1 MFGLPVPIEMGTGF
15 LPIRERAGYQSFRPK
30 DDMKQLCDLISRRED
45 WLVDKTIGYAK
56 LYGYTPFTSTLAE
69 AWRVSICGLS
79 GPLIKALTHYDAPPQ
94 LVAGDY
100 SEESITAFGIDAARR
115 HRSRGVTI
123 GLFLGL
129 MKYYRQSYL
138 DLLEL
143 DELPVEHLTCYR
155 EFINRFFDRVEIG
168 FCSEWASQS
177 ENELILEVREK
188 NQKLT
193 HEKNKYLT
201 IFESL
206 KDPVVLLD
214 SSGHIDNANRAAAE
228 LFGGSDVPGTGYYG
242 VIALPLLEGV
252 LKSLQGKISEHQLAT
267 TQGQRCF
274 EVKTQTMLDVSEK
287 FAGTVLIFNDVTD
300 YKHALQQAEQA
311 NRTKSAFLASM
322 SHEIRTPINGIVG
335 ITALLRDTPLDD
347 KQTEYL
353 NMIST
358 SGEILTSL
366 VADILDYSKI
376 EAGVLEVENIDFSLD
391 SLVGD
396 VMTLMAPV
404 ASAKGLALTTEI
416 APELLSRINGD
427 FNKLRQVLLN
437 LVNNAVKFTEHG
449 SIEIRVT
456 KSAQWLV
463 FLVSDSGI
471 GISETG
477 QTHLFNA
484 FTQADSSVSRR
495 FGGTGLGLAICRKLV
510 TALGGEIGCESK
522 AALGSHFWFK
532 VPLTLSKV
540 SQEPTLVSN
549 DPSQPVLNFLVVEDN
564 EINQTVACGLLEKS
578 GHRVCAVS
586 SGSQALALL
595 DCQPFDLILMDLNLP
610 DLGGLEIIRL
620 IRGHKTQ
627 SVARVPVV
635 VVSAL
640 VTKDDI
646 QASLNAGANAFLGK
660 PYRPERLEDTIKA
673 ALHDKTIVA
682 YHAEPSV
689 ASSRHDTDVS
699 PMADKALLARLV
711 TELGMAKT
719 QQIIDL
725 FNDTVPVTLV
735 QAKHAN
741 HEGNRKLLVSAA
753 HRVKSSASTIGLGSL
768 ATMAAALEA
777 AAMEGHHEQ
786 VEILMAE
793 LEHGLPDVMACLQM
807 LWADVQ
813 REFVISI

>member
-1 MFGLPVPIEMGTGF
+1 M
-15 LPIRERAGYQSFRPK
+15 Q
-30 DDMKQLCDLISRRED
+30 QLCDLISRRED

-56 LYGYTPFTSTLAE
+56 QYGYTPFTSTLAE

-79 GPLIKALTHYDAPPQ
+79 DPLIKALTHYDAPPQ

-100 SEESITAFGIDAARR
+100 AEEFITAFGVDAARR

-143 DELPVEHLTCYR
+143 GELPVEHLTCYK

-168 FCSEWASQS
+168 FCGEWASQS

-188 NQKLT
+188 NRELT

-206 KDPVVLLD
+206 KEPVVLLD

-228 LFGGSDVPGTGYYG
+228 LFGGSVTPGTGYYG
-242 VIALPLLEGV
+242 VISLPLLEGV
-252 LKSLQGKISEHQLAT
+252 LESLVGNIPEHQLAT
-267 TQGQRCF
+267 TLGPRCF

-300 YKHALQQAEQA
+300 YKLALQQAEQA

-322 SHEIRTPINGIVG
+322 SHEIRTPVNGIVG
-335 ITALLRDTPLDD
+335 MAALLRDTPLDD
-347 KQTEYL
+347 KQTDYL

-358 SGEILTSL
+358 SGEILASL
-366 VADILDYSKI
+366 IADILDYSKI

-396 VMTLMAPV
+396 VMTLMVPV
-404 ASAKGLALTTEI
+404 ASAKGLALTTDV
-416 APELLSRINGD
+416 APDLLSKVNGD
-427 FNKLRQVLLN
+427 FNKLRQILLN

-449 SIEIRVT
+449 SIEIRAT
-456 KSAQWLV
+456 KSTQWLV
-463 FLVSDSGI
+463 LSVSDSGI
-471 GISETG
+471 GISESG
-477 QTHLFNA
+477 QTHLFSA

-522 AALGSHFWFK
+522 VNLGSHFWFK
-532 VPLTLSKV
+532 VPLTFSKV
-540 SQEPTLVSN
+540 SQEPIFVLH
-549 DPSQPVLNFLVVEDN
+549 DPSQPVLNCLVVEDN
-564 EINQTVACGLLEKS
+564 EINRVVACGLLEKS

-586 SGSQALALL
+586 SGSRALALL
-595 DCQPFDLILMDLNLP
+595 DRQCFDLILMDLNLP
-610 DLGGLEIIRL
+610 DLGGLETIRL
-620 IRGHKTQ
+620 IRAHKTQ
-627 SVARVPVV
+627 SVARIPVV

-646 QASLNAGANAFLGK
+646 QDSLNAGASAFLGK

-673 ALHDKTIVA
+673 ALHESTFVVDSA
-682 YHAEPSV
+682 
-689 ASSRHDTDVS
+689 RS
-699 PMADKALLARLV
+699 PMACPCLDTDLAPMIDSALLTSHV
-711 TELGMAKT
+711 TELGLATT

-725 FNDTVPVTLV
+725 FIDTVPATLA
-735 QAKHAN
+735 QARRAIY
-741 HEGNRKLLVSAA
+741 EGNDKLLVSAA
-753 HRVKSSASTIGLGSL
+753 HRVKGSASTIGLGSL
-768 ATMAAALEA
+768 ADMAAALEA
-777 AAMEGHHEQ
+777 AAVNGHHEQ

-793 LEHGLPDVMACLQM
+793 LEHGLPNAMACLQM
-807 LWADVQ
+807 LWADLQ
-813 REFVISI
+813 RRHAIS

>member
-1 MFGLPVPIEMGTGF
+1 M
-15 LPIRERAGYQSFRPK
+15 Q
-30 DDMKQLCDLISRRED
+30 QLSDLISRRED
-45 WLVDKTIGYAK
+45 WLVDKTLGYAK
-56 LYGYTPFTSTLAE
+56 QYGYTPFTSTLAE

-79 GPLIKALTHYDAPPQ
+79 GPLIKALTHYGEPPQ
-94 LVAGDY
+94 LIADDHA
-100 SEESITAFGIDAARR
+100 EESITAFGIDAARR
-115 HRSRGVTI
+115 HRSRGITI

-143 DELPVEHLTCYR
+143 GELPVERLTFYR

-188 NQKLT
+188 NLKLT

-214 SSGHIDNANRAAAE
+214 NSGHIDNANRAAAE
-228 LFGGSDVPGTGYYG
+228 LFGGSVVPGTGYYG
-242 VIALPLLEGV
+242 VISLPLLEGV
-252 LKSLQGKISEHQLAT
+252 LESLVGQISEHQLT
-267 TQGQRCF
+267 TTLGLRCF

-287 FAGTVLIFNDVTD
+287 FSGTVLIFNDVTD
-300 YKHALQQAEQA
+300 YKLALQQAEQA

-335 ITALLRDTPLDD
+335 MTALLRDTPLDE
-347 KQTEYL
+347 KQTNYL

-358 SGEILTSL
+358 SGEILASL
-366 VADILDYSKI
+366 IADILDYSKI
-376 EAGVLEVENIDFSLD
+376 EAGVLEVENIDFTLG

-396 VMTLMAPV
+396 VMTLMLPV
-404 ASAKGLALTTEI
+404 ASAKGLALTTDV
-416 APELLSRINGD
+416 APDLLSTINGD
-427 FNKLRQVLLN
+427 FNKLRQILLN

-449 SIEIRVT
+449 SIEVRAT
-456 KSAQWLV
+456 RSAQWLN
-463 FLVSDSGI
+463 FSVSDSGI
-471 GISETG
+471 GISESG

-484 FTQADSSVSRR
+484 FSQADRSVSRR

-522 AALGSHFWFK
+522 VNVGSHFWFK

-540 SQEPTLVSN
+540 NRETQVN
-549 DPSQPVLNFLVVEDN
+549 RHDASQPVLNFLVVEDN
-564 EINQTVACGLLEKS
+564 EINRFVACGLLEKS

-595 DCQPFDLILMDLNLP
+595 DHQCFDLILMDLNLP

-620 IRGHKTQ
+620 IRGHKNQTI
-627 SVARVPVV
+627 AHIPVV

-646 QASLNAGANAFLGK
+646 QDSLHAGANAFLGK
-660 PYRPERLEDTIKA
+660 PYRPERLADTIKA
-673 ALHDKTIVA
+673 ALQANT
-682 YHAEPSV
+682 SV
-689 ASSRHDTDVS
+689 ANHAGAPMTSPRHDTDVA
-699 PMADKALLARLV
+699 PMVDKALLAQHV

-725 FNDTVPVTLV
+725 FSDTVPATLA
-735 QAKHAN
+735 QARRAI
-741 HEGNRKLLVSAA
+741 HEGNGKLLVSAA

-768 ATMAAALEA
+768 ANMAAMLETA
-777 AAMEGHHEQ
+777 AVEGQQER
-786 VEILMAE
+786 VEMLMAE
-793 LEHGLPDVMACLQM
+793 LEHGLSDVMASLQM

-813 REFVISI
+813 RQYAMSK

>member
-1 MFGLPVPIEMGTGF
+1 M
-15 LPIRERAGYQSFRPK
+15 Q
-30 DDMKQLCDLISRRED
+30 QLSDLISRRED

-79 GPLIKALTHYDAPPQ
+79 GPLIKALTHYCAPPQ

-100 SEESITAFGIDAARR
+100 AEESITAFGIDAARR
-115 HRSRGVTI
+115 HRSRGITI

-143 DELPVEHLTCYR
+143 GELPVERLTCYR

-188 NQKLT
+188 NRKLT

-228 LFGGSDVPGTGYYG
+228 LFGGSVVPGTCYYG
-242 VIALPLLEGV
+242 VISLPLLEGV
-252 LKSLQGKISEHQLAT
+252 LESLVGQISEHQLAT
-267 TQGQRCF
+267 TLGIRCF

-300 YKHALQQAEQA
+300 YKLALQQAEQA

-335 ITALLRDTPLDD
+335 MTVLLRDTPLDD
-347 KQTEYL
+347 KQTDYL

-358 SGEILTSL
+358 SSEILASL
-366 VADILDYSKI
+366 IADILDYSKI
-376 EAGVLEVENIDFSLD
+376 EAGVLEVENIDFSLG

-396 VMTLMAPV
+396 VMTLMVPG
-404 ASAKGLALTTEI
+404 ASAKGLALTTDV
-416 APELLSRINGD
+416 APDLLSKVNGD
-427 FNKLRQVLLN
+427 FNKLRQILLN

-449 SIEIRVT
+449 SIEIRAT
-456 KSAQWLV
+456 KSAQWLD
-463 FLVSDSGI
+463 FSVSDSGI
-471 GISETG
+471 GISESG

-522 AALGSHFWFK
+522 VNLGSHFWFK

-540 SQEPTLVSN
+540 TQELTFVLH
-549 DPSQPVLNFLVVEDN
+549 DPSQPILNFLVVEDN
-564 EINQTVACGLLEKS
+564 EINRVVACGLLEKS

-595 DCQPFDLILMDLNLP
+595 DRQCFDLILMDLNLP
-610 DLGGLEIIRL
+610 DLGGLETIRL
-620 IRGHKTQ
+620 IRAHKTQ
-627 SVARVPVV
+627 SVARIPVV

-646 QASLNAGANAFLGK
+646 QDSLNAGASAFLGK

-673 ALHDKTIVA
+673 ALHESTFVVDSA
-682 YHAEPSV
+682 
-689 ASSRHDTDVS
+689 RS
-699 PMADKALLARLV
+699 PMACPCLDTDIAPMIDSALLTSHV
-711 TELGMAKT
+711 TELGLATT

-725 FNDTVPVTLV
+725 FIDTVPATLA
-735 QAKHAN
+735 QARRAIY
-741 HEGNRKLLVSAA
+741 EGNDKLLVSAA
-753 HRVKSSASTIGLGSL
+753 HRVKGSASTIGLGSL
-768 ATMAAALEA
+768 ADMAAALEA
-777 AAMEGHHEQ
+777 AAVNGHHEQ

-793 LEHGLPDVMACLQM
+793 LEHGLPNAMACLQM
-807 LWADVQ
+807 LWADLQ
-813 REFVISI
+813 RRHAIS

>member
-1 MFGLPVPIEMGTGF
+1 M
-15 LPIRERAGYQSFRPK
+15 Q
-30 DDMKQLCDLISRRED
+30 QLCDLISRRED

-79 GPLIKALTHYDAPPQ
+79 APLIKALTHYEEPPQ
-94 LVAGDY
+94 LVAGDHAV
-100 SEESITAFGIDAARR
+100 ESITAFGIDAARR
-115 HRSRGVTI
+115 HRSRGITI

-143 DELPVEHLTCYR
+143 GELPVERLPFYR

-188 NQKLT
+188 NRILT

-214 SSGHIDNANRAAAE
+214 SSGHIDNVNRAAAE
-228 LFGGSDVPGTGYYG
+228 LFGGSVVPGTGYYG
-242 VIALPLLEGV
+242 VISLPLLEGV
-252 LKSLQGKISEHQLAT
+252 LESLVGNISEHQLET
-267 TQGQRCF
+267 TLGLRSF
-274 EVKTQTMLDVSEK
+274 EVKKQTMLDVSEK

-300 YKHALQQAEQA
+300 YKLALQQAEQA

-335 ITALLRDTPLDD
+335 MTALLRNTPLDD
-347 KQTEYL
+347 KQTDYL

-366 VADILDYSKI
+366 IADILDYSKI
-376 EAGVLEVENIDFSLD
+376 EAGVLEVENIDFSLG

-396 VMTLMAPV
+396 VMTLMVPV
-404 ASAKGLALTTEI
+404 ASAKGLALTTDV
-416 APELLSRINGD
+416 APDLLSKVNGD
-427 FNKLRQVLLN
+427 FNKLRQILLN

-449 SIEIRVT
+449 SIEIRAT
-456 KSAQWLV
+456 NSAQWLEFSV
-463 FLVSDSGI
+463 RDSGI
-471 GISETG
+471 GISESG

-484 FTQADSSVSRR
+484 FAQADSSVSRR

-510 TALGGEIGCESK
+510 TALGGDIGCESK
-522 AALGSHFWFK
+522 VNLGSHFWFK

-540 SQEPTLVSN
+540 TQEPTVVHHDAN
-549 DPSQPVLNFLVVEDN
+549 QPVLNFLIVEDN
-564 EINQTVACGLLEKS
+564 EINKVVACGLLEKS

-595 DCQPFDLILMDLNLP
+595 DHQCFDMILMDLNLP

-627 SVARVPVV
+627 SIARIPVV

-646 QASLNAGANAFLGK
+646 QESLNAGANAFLGK
-660 PYRPERLEDTIKA
+660 PYRPERLEDTIKVALQASKTA
-673 ALHDKTIVA
+673 AKGDGA
-682 YHAEPSV
+682 
-689 ASSRHDTDVS
+689 
-699 PMADKALLARLV
+699 PMASPLQEADVAPMVDKSVLARLV

-725 FNDTVPVTLV
+725 FSDTVPATLA
-735 QAKHAN
+735 QARRAI

-768 ATMAAALEA
+768 ANMAAALEA
-777 AAMEGHHEQ
+777 VAGEGAHEQ
-786 VEILMAE
+786 VEILMVE
-793 LEHGLPDVMACLQM
+793 LEHGLPDVMTCLQM

-813 REFVISI
+813 GQYAILK